1 MRPLFFLLLLAN
13 VIVFLLLQLTQQFG
27 TATDRTAQQVNP
39 ERLQW
44 IDHSAKTTAGSTAAG
59 ATLATETATCLEI
72 GDFNGQ
78 SASAFEQQLAKLAS
92 NLNPQRRVV
101 QPAPSQQIF
110 IPPLANE
117 EAANQRLVQLRGM
130 GFADSAVIRDDTARR
145 WGISLGR
152 FTRTELAES
161 HLEKLR
167 TAGVQDARLG
177 EYPLNSTRY
186 AVQMSVDAADVRD
199 RIKGLIAKSVGITL
213 RACH

>member
-13 VIVFLLLQLTQQFG
+13 VIAFLLLQLTQQFG
-27 TATDRTAQQVNP
+27 NTPDRTAQQINA
-39 ERLQW
+39 ERLLLM
-44 IDHSAKTTAGSTAAG
+44 DGSAKNSAGAATAGAA
-59 ATLATETATCLEI
+59 LAADAAHCLEI
-72 GDFNGQ
+72 GDFNVQ

-117 EAANQRLVQLRGM
+117 EAASQRLVQLRGM
-130 GFADSAVIRDDTARR
+130 GFTDSAVIRDEIARR

-152 FTRTELAES
+152 FTHAELAEA

-186 AVQMSVDAADVRD
+186 AVQVSVDDADLRD
-199 RIKGLIAKSVGITL
+199 RMKSLIAKSVGITL

>member
-13 VIVFLLLQLTQQFG
+13 VIAFLLLQLTQQFG
-27 TATDRTAQQVNP
+27 NTPDRTAQQINA
-39 ERLQW
+39 ERLLLM
-44 IDHSAKTTAGSTAAG
+44 DGSAKNSAG
-59 ATLATETATCLEI
+59 AAIAGAALAADAAHCLEI

-117 EAANQRLVQLRGM
+117 EAASQRLVQLRGM
-130 GFADSAVIRDDTARR
+130 GFTDSAVIRDETARR

-152 FTRTELAES
+152 FTHAALAEA

-186 AVQMSVDAADVRD
+186 AVQVSVDDADLRD
-199 RIKGLIAKSVGITL
+199 RMKSLIAKSVGITL
-213 RACH
+213 RACR

>member
-1 MRPLFFLLLLAN
+1 MRPFFFLLLLAN
-13 VIVFLLLQLTQQFG
+13 VSVFLLLQLTQQFG
-27 TATDRTAQQVNP
+27 HTPDRAAQQVNA
-39 ERLQW
+39 ERLRL
-44 IDHSAKTTAGSTAAG
+44 IDGSVKNGAGSAEAG
-59 ATLATETATCLEI
+59 AALTTDTTHCLEI

-117 EAANQRLVQLRGM
+117 QAANQRLAQLRGM
-130 GFADSAVIRDDTARR
+130 GFADSAVIRDETARR

-152 FTRTELAES
+152 FTHAELAEA

-186 AVQMSVDAADVRD
+186 AVQVSVDDADLRD
-199 RIKGLIAKSVGITL
+199 RMKGLIAKSVGITL

>member
-13 VIVFLLLQLTQQFG
+13 VIAFLLLQLTQQFG
-27 TATDRTAQQVNP
+27 NTPDRTAQQINA
-39 ERLQW
+39 ERLLLM
-44 IDHSAKTTAGSTAAG
+44 DGSAKNSAGSATAGAA
-59 ATLATETATCLEI
+59 LAADAAHCLEI

-101 QPAPSQQIF
+101 QPAPLQQIF

-117 EAANQRLVQLRGM
+117 EAASQRLVQLRGM
-130 GFADSAVIRDDTARR
+130 GFTDSAVIRDETARR

-152 FTRTELAES
+152 FEHAELAEA

-186 AVQMSVDAADVRD
+186 AVQVSVDDADLRD
-199 RIKGLIAKSVGITL
+199 RMKSLIAKSVGITL

>member
-13 VIVFLLLQLTQQFG
+13 VIAFLLLQLTQQFG
-27 TATDRTAQQVNP
+27 NTPDRTAQQINA
-39 ERLQW
+39 ERLLLM
-44 IDHSAKTTAGSTAAG
+44 DGSAKNSAGAATAGAA
-59 ATLATETATCLEI
+59 LAADAAHCLEI
-72 GDFNGQ
+72 GDFNVQ

-117 EAANQRLVQLRGM
+117 EAASQRLVQLRGM
-130 GFADSAVIRDDTARR
+130 GFTDSAVIRDETARR

-152 FTRTELAES
+152 FTHAALAEA
-161 HLEKLR
+161 HFEKLR

-186 AVQMSVDAADVRD
+186 AVQVSVDDADLRD
-199 RIKGLIAKSVGITL
+199 RMKSLIAKSVGITL
-213 RACH
+213 RACR

>member
-13 VIVFLLLQLTQQFG
+13 VIAFLLLQLTQQFG
-27 TATDRTAQQVNP
+27 NTPDRTAQQINA
-39 ERLQW
+39 ERLLLM
-44 IDHSAKTTAGSTAAG
+44 DGSAKNSAGAATAGAA
-59 ATLATETATCLEI
+59 LAADAAYCLEI

-117 EAANQRLVQLRGM
+117 EAASQRLVQLRGM
-130 GFADSAVIRDDTARR
+130 GFTDSAVIRDETARR

-152 FTRTELAES
+152 FTHAELAEA

-186 AVQMSVDAADVRD
+186 AVQVSVDDADLRD
-199 RIKGLIAKSVGITL
+199 RMKSLIAKSVGITL

>member
-13 VIVFLLLQLTQQFG
+13 VIAFLLLQLTQQFG
-27 TATDRTAQQVNP
+27 NTPDRTAQQINA
-39 ERLQW
+39 ERLLLM
-44 IDHSAKTTAGSTAAG
+44 DGSAKNSAGAATAGAA
-59 ATLATETATCLEI
+59 LAADAAHCLEI
-72 GDFNGQ
+72 GDFNVQ

-117 EAANQRLVQLRGM
+117 EAASQRLVQLRGM
-130 GFADSAVIRDDTARR
+130 GFTDSAVIRDETARR

-152 FTRTELAES
+152 FTHAELAEA

-167 TAGVQDARLG
+167 TAGMQDARLG

-186 AVQMSVDAADVRD
+186 AVQVSVDDADLRD
-199 RIKGLIAKSVGITL
+199 RMKSLIAKSVGITL